1 MSQTRRHHGF
11 ALVLVLVLA
20 SVSFQV
26 AAPDEDWSQLVTILL
41 GAATLA
47 VSVWAARAPRAL
59 ARGAAAAGVLLALIS
74 VVVLIVWG
82 DVPTAL
88 TALVNGMLIAIA
100 PAVIAGGLLRDL
112 REDGG
117 VTLTTLSGVLAI
129 YLLLGMLF
137 SFLFG
142 ATADLETA
150 AFFASDPAPTRSD
163 FLYFSYVT
171 LCTVGYGDLAPATDV
186 GRMLAVAESLIGQIY
201 LVTVVALIVS
211 NLRRRGQE
219 STA

>member
-1 MSQTRRHHGF
+1 VSQTRRHHGF

-137 SFLFG
+137 SLSVQGPRVKRGVRVDWSGCFVAGWGVRVGEAAVRSVRAG
-142 ATADLETA
+142 AQPYLGPR
-150 AFFASDPAPTRSD
+150 PAR
-163 FLYFSYVT
+163 
-171 LCTVGYGDLAPATDV
+171 
-186 GRMLAVAESLIGQIY
+186 GRRHDG
-201 LVTVVALIVS
+201 
-211 NLRRRGQE
+211 
-219 STA
+219 